1 MKRSKKIAFL
11 LVIQMPV
18 QIVIGYFIG
27 FNYFSLLMVFVAIPI
42 ADQIL
47 GHDASNPP
55 AEEVAALQSDWFFLI
70 MPVLWV
76 PCQLAIL
83 VWGAWLIQSDLLP
96 LWQKI
101 GLGLSI
107 AVMSGSGIIIAH
119 EFGHRN
125 SWWERALAKILLAT
139 VCYMHFIIE
148 HNHGHHLR
156 VATPEDPSSA
166 RQGENFYMFWLR
178 SVGGSYASA
187 WRLELARL
195 RHNHYSAWGWHNQM
209 LWFLLIP
216 VGIAAAAYFFFGLY
230 ALIFF
235 LAQSF
240 FAFSMLE
247 LINYIEHYGLER
259 QKTAQGGYEPVSVRH
274 SWNANQLL
282 SNLYMIHLERHSDH
296 HHNPLL
302 RYQVLNHREES
313 PQLPGGYGAM
323 FPLALVPPLWFR
335 IIDPLVEK
343 YRRAAP

>member
-1 MKRSKKIAFL
+1 MKKSKKLAFL
-11 LVIQMPV
+11 LVIQMPM
-18 QIVIGYFIG
+18 QIVVGYAIG
-27 FNYFSLLMVFVAIPI
+27 FNYFSLLMVFIAIPI

-47 GHDASNPP
+47 GHDVSNPR
-55 AEEVAALQSDWFFLI
+55 AEEVATLQNDWFFLI

-76 PCQLAIL
+76 PCQIAIL

-107 AVMSGSGIIIAH
+107 AVMTGSGIIIAH

-125 SWWERALAKILLAT
+125 AWWERLLAKVLLAT

-148 HNHGHHLR
+148 HNHGHHTR
-156 VATPEDPSSA
+156 VATAEDPSSA
-166 RQGENFYMFWLR
+166 RPGENFYMFWLR
-178 SVGGSYASA
+178 SVGGSYRSA

-195 RHNHYSAWGWHNQM
+195 RNRKYAVWGWHNQM
-209 LWFLLIP
+209 LWFLFMP
-216 VGIAAAAYFFFGLY
+216 AVIAAAFYFFIGVY
-230 ALIFF
+230 ALVFF

-247 LINYIEHYGLER
+247 LINYIEHYGLQREKN
-259 QKTAQGGYEPVSVRH
+259 QNGEYEPVSVRH

-302 RYQVLNHREES
+302 RYQILSHREES

-335 IIDPLVEK
+335 IINPLVDK
-343 YRRAAP
+343 YQKR

>member
-1 MKRSKKIAFL
+1 MKKSKKIAFL
-11 LVIQMPV
+11 LVIQMPL
-18 QIVIGYFIG
+18 QIVVGYLIG

-42 ADQIL
+42 ADQVF
-47 GHDASNPP
+47 GHDATNPDP
-55 AEEVAALQSDWFFLI
+55 NQTARLGRDWFFLI

-76 PCQLAIL
+76 PCQIAIL
-83 VWGAWLIQSDLLP
+83 IWGATVIQADLLP

-101 GLGLSI
+101 GLGFSI
-107 AVMSGSGIIIAH
+107 AVMTGSGIIIAH

-125 SWWERALAKILLAT
+125 NGWERLLAKILLAS
-139 VCYMHFIIE
+139 VSYMHFIIE
-148 HNHGHHLR
+148 HNLGHHTR

-166 RQGENFYMFWLR
+166 RVGENFYSFWLR
-178 SVGGSYASA
+178 SVGGSYRSA
-187 WRLELARL
+187 WRIELARL
-195 RHNHYSAWGWHNQM
+195 RNKNYAPWSWHNQM
-209 LWFLLIP
+209 LWFLFIP
-216 VGIAAAAYFFFGLY
+216 IGIGAVCYFFIGPK

-235 LAQSF
+235 VAQSF

-259 QKTAQGGYEPVSVRH
+259 KKDSKGDYEPVSVRH

-302 RYQVLNHREES
+302 RYQLLSHREES

-343 YRRAAP
+343 YRKT

>member
-1 MKRSKKIAFL
+1 MKKSKKIAFL
-11 LVIQMPV
+11 LVIQMPL
-18 QIVIGYFIG
+18 QIVIGYLVN
-27 FNYFSLLMVFVAIPI
+27 FNYLSLLLVFVAIPI

-55 AEEVAALQSDWFFLI
+55 ESEVAKLQHDRFFLI

-76 PCQLAIL
+76 FCHIAIL
-83 VWGAWLIQSDLLP
+83 IWGARLIESEMLP
-96 LWQKI
+96 LWQQI
-101 GLGLSI
+101 GLGFSI
-107 AVMSGSGIIIAH
+107 AVMTGSGIIIAH

-125 SWWERALAKILLAT
+125 SWWERLLAKILLAT

-148 HNHGHHLR
+148 HNHGHHTR
-156 VATPEDPSSA
+156 VATAEDPSSA

-195 RHNHYSAWGWHNQM
+195 KHKNYAAWGWHNQM

-216 VGIAAAAYFFFGLY
+216 ITIAAAFYVLIGVYALVFFF
-230 ALIFF
+230 
-235 LAQSF
+235 AQAF

-259 QKTAQGGYEPVSVRH
+259 QKTAGGEYEPVSVKH

-302 RYQVLNHREES
+302 RYQTLSHREES

-343 YRRAAP
+343 YRRASP

>member
-1 MKRSKKIAFL
+1 MTRAKKFAFL

-18 QIVIGYFIG
+18 QIVIGYLIG
-27 FNYFSLLMVFVAIPI
+27 FHYFSLLMVFVAIPI

-47 GHDASNPP
+47 GHDASNVPP
-55 AEEVAALQSDWFFLI
+55 SETARLQHDRFFLI

-83 VWGAWLIQSDLLP
+83 AWGAWLIQSDLLP

-101 GLGLSI
+101 GLGFSV
-107 AVMSGSGIIIAH
+107 AVMTGSGIIIAH
-119 EFGHRN
+119 EFGHRT
-125 SWWERALAKILLAT
+125 SRWERLLAKILLAT

-148 HNHGHHLR
+148 HNHGHHAR
-156 VATPEDPSSA
+156 VATPEDPSTA
-166 RQGENFYMFWLR
+166 RLGENFYRFWLR
-178 SVGGSYASA
+178 SVAGSYASA

-195 RHNHYSAWGWHNQM
+195 RHNGYAAWGWHNQM
-209 LWFLLIP
+209 LWFLLLP
-216 VGIAAAAYFFFGLY
+216 LAIAAAAYFFIGLY
-230 ALIFF
+230 AMVFF
-235 LAQSF
+235 FAQAF

-259 QKTAQGGYEPVSVRH
+259 KKSPAGEYEPVSVRH

-302 RYQVLNHREES
+302 RYQVLSHRAES

-335 IIDPLVEK
+335 IINPLVAK
-343 YRRAAP
+343 YRAQ